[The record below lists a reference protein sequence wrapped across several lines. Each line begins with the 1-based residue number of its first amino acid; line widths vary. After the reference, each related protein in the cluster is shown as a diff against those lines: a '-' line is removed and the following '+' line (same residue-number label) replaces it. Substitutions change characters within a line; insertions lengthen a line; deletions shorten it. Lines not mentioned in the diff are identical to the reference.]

1 MAVFSGGRRPD
12 GPEPYASNVLEI
24 YDGTT
29 GALVSDSNLK
39 MKKPRY
45 YHVSGVA
52 NGIGVFAFG
61 IPTDYG
67 FANQDQW
74 LNAEAHKSV
83 DVVDLG
89 PLTRQVRA
97 ELRSADSGSRG
108 RKTVQ
113 LPFYH
118 VGTRIFLEIPS
129 DETRFDESASLDSW
143 TLTCLPGFRKSQYQ
157 VMKETTLYS
166 AFLCVCTNVTNFFK
180 NSALFPSDQAVCD
193 LADISRKN
201 GH

>member
-1 MAVFSGGRRPD
+1 MAVFSGGRRPPD
-12 GPEPYASNVLEI
+12 PVSRASKFIEI

-29 GALVSDSNLK
+29 GNVSASLE
-39 MKKPRY
+39 MSAPRY
-45 YHVSGVA
+45 YHFAGVA

-61 IPTDYG
+61 LPTDYG
-67 FANQDQW
+67 FDSSEQW
-74 LNAEAHKSV
+74 VNAEAHKSV

-89 PLTRQVRA
+89 PLTRKVRA
-97 ELRSADSGSRG
+97 EIRSADSGSSG
-108 RKTVQ
+108 SKTVQ

-118 VGTRIFLEIPS
+118 VGTRIFLDIPS

-143 TLTCLPGFRKSQYQ
+143 ALTCLPGFRKSQYQ
-157 VMKETTLYS
+157 VMKETTLYA